1 VTVTVR
7 RLSKG
12 DDTEAAEILLVQ
24 FFREEAFSTPESII
38 RSHCRKMAEVETCG
52 LFLAEAAGEPS
63 GVATVSMQFGIEFGW
78 LGEMGDL
85 YVLPARRRQ
94 GVARALVCGVEE
106 FLRARG
112 ATGYQIT
119 LTQHAQVHGLR
130 AFYTKLG
137 FAQEGREILYRNL

>member
-1 VTVTVR
+1 M
-7 RLSKG
+7 G
-12 DDTEAAEILLVQ
+12 
-24 FFREEAFSTPESII
+24 
-38 RSHCRKMAEVETCG
+38 EVETCG

-85 YVLPARRRQ
+85 YVVPARRGQ
-94 GVARALVCGVEE
+94 GVARALVYGVES

-119 LTQHAQVHGLR
+119 LTQHAREHGLR
-130 AFYTKLG
+130 AFYTRCG
-137 FAQEGREILYRNL
+137 FVQEGREILYRKL